1 MPRSSKNTSIVVK
14 QAPQQSSL
22 FQTFK
27 EGAAFGAG
35 SSIAQSIAFT
45 IFKSTS
51 KTPDAP
57 PPSYEY
63 TQCMEEN
70 SNDKV
75 ACEHLVRR

>member
-1 MPRSSKNTSIVVK
+1 VK

-57 PPSYEY
+57 PLVVPPPSYEY